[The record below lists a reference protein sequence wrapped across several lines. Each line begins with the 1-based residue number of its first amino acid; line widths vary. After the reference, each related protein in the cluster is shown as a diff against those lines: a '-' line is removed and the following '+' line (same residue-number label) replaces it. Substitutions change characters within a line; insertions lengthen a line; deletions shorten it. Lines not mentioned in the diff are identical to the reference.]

1 MLTSRLVRTA
11 AVLCLALCGAARAP
25 LHAQRLPRELRIEVR
40 DKTGRPVPDVSVGFV
55 LTGDSA
61 RTDSSGNAK
70 IFVVADS
77 VIDIAVKKIGYEPR
91 SARFRVGTAI
101 AFTVRVPLGDAGQML
116 EEVEVREAYVDP
128 WRKGFE
134 QRKHRGGGQF
144 RDASSFVTGPPN
156 TIANW
161 FAGLP
166 GVRTGGGG
174 SGNEINVPRCRRL
187 GVWIDG
193 QHATVQGSD
202 ARFAMATVPA
212 QDIGAFE
219 LYTAQ
224 TPAQFTGQGEDCS
237 LLIWTRLR

>member
-1 MLTSRLVRTA
+1 MLRMRLLRAFSLLGLVA
-11 AVLCLALCGAARAP
+11 ICAP
-25 LHAQRLPRELRIEVR
+25 LDALHGQRLPRELRIEVR
-40 DKTGRPVPDVSVGFV
+40 DKTGRPIPDVSVAFF

-61 RTDSSGNAK
+61 RTDSSGNVK
-70 IFVVADS
+70 IYVVADS
-77 VIDIAVKKIGYEPR
+77 VIDIALKKIGYEPR
-91 SARFRVGTAI
+91 NARFRVGSAI

-116 EEVEVREAYVDP
+116 EEVEVREAYTDP

-134 QRKHRGGGQF
+134 QRKRRGGGQF
-144 RDASSFVTGPPN
+144 RDASSFVTGIPN

-174 SGNEINVPRCRRL
+174 GGNEINVPRCRRL

-193 QHATVQGSD
+193 QHATLPGSD
-202 ARFAMATVPA
+202 AHFAMSTVPA

-219 LYTAQ
+219 LYTAN
-224 TPAQFTGQGEDCS
+224 TPAQFTGQSEDCS

>member
-1 MLTSRLVRTA
+1 MLRLPFVRSLSL
-11 AVLCLALCGAARAP
+11 LCLIALCMPTSA
-25 LHAQRLPRELRIEVR
+25 LCAQRLPRELRIEVR
-40 DKTGRPVPDVSVGFV
+40 DKSGHPIPDVSVGFF
-55 LTGDSA
+55 LTGDST

-70 IFVVADS
+70 VYVVADS
-77 VIDIAVKKIGYEPR
+77 VIDIALKKIGYEPR
-91 SARFRVGTAI
+91 SARFRVGSAI

-116 EEVEVREAYVDP
+116 EEVEVREAYTDP

-134 QRKHRGGGQF
+134 QRKRRGGGQF
-144 RDASSFVTGPPN
+144 RDASNFLTGPPN

-174 SGNEINVPRCRRL
+174 GGNDINVPRCRRL

-193 QHATVQGSD
+193 QHATVPGSD
-202 ARFAMATVPA
+202 SRFAMATVPA

-219 LYTAQ
+219 LYTAN
-224 TPAQFTGQGEDCS
+224 TPAQYTGQGEDCS